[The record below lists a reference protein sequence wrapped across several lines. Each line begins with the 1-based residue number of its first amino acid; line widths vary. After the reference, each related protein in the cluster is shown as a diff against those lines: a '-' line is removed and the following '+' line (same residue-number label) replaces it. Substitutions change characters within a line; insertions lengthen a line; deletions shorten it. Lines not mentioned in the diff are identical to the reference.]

1 MQSAEL
7 YFDKLYL
14 SVNRNSAFCFLKH
27 GVVMKKVLKF
37 FFTPL
42 PKGVILK
49 YKFSFI
55 FRIIGYLALLI
66 YPFCC
71 YIAFEFVHFANKARF
86 FTFLI
91 ERTETV
97 FFGISVI
104 YLVFLVLLLI
114 VKKGYIASGI
124 MGLATI
130 IMSMSNYYK
139 FQLTGDYLYPWD
151 IVRNVGNMGELSEFV
166 SIPFPFWDKVL
177 FAGLV
182 FLVAVMFFT
191 KPEIPAT
198 LLVRFPVAL
207 LLVFV
212 SYFNVNSY
220 QKVTTFLNSHNLQLE
235 DMALQVSNYS
245 ENGFTGAFVINLLS
259 SKLEAPENY
268 SKEYIDALLENC
280 PEEKGEDFKKPD
292 IILILSESFWDPTM
306 LPNVEFSRDP
316 LENYREII
324 SREGTVSGRFYSTA
338 FGGGTVRPEFEV
350 LTGLTT
356 DHLPGGS
363 IPYQYIKSD
372 SESYVSLYQDLGYR
386 TIAIHPYTS
395 SFYLRKEAYPLIGFE
410 ELYFEDS
417 LYALKDV
424 KVKISGKQISD
435 DSFVDYIKYYM
446 SQSDEPTFVFG
457 ISMENHQPYSGKFS
471 SFDIEVNSSTLSEG
485 VLNDTRNFTQGA
497 FEADKALKKLVDFI
511 DERERDTVLVYYGDH
526 PPTLGANYGAYHE
539 SGMIDLNAMTGEMNE
554 NLRATPFLIYANFE
568 MAESEM
574 VKAGNDNKIASYHLM
589 NAAATLISAPRT
601 PYMIWLEE
609 YYNNHS
615 YYNKTLWHVNAIPFK
630 SYVNDHA
637 LFTYDRLAGKKYS
650 EK

>member
-1 MQSAEL
+1 
-7 YFDKLYL
+7 
-14 SVNRNSAFCFLKH
+14 
-27 GVVMKKVLKF
+27 MKKILKF

-42 PKGVILK
+42 PSGVILK

-71 YIAFEFVHFANKARF
+71 YIAFEFVHFSSKARF

-97 FFGISVI
+97 FVGISVV

-124 MGLATI
+124 MGIFTI
-130 IMSMSNYYK
+130 IITLSNYYK

-151 IVRNVGNMGELSEFV
+151 IVRNAGNMGELSEFM

-177 FAGLV
+177 YAGLI
-182 FLVAVMFFT
+182 FLVVVMFFT

-198 LLVRFPVAL
+198 CLVRLPIAISLAL
-207 LLVFV
+207 I
-212 SYFNVNSY
+212 SYNAVNTP
-220 QKVTTFLNSHNLQLE
+220 QKAGAFLNSHNLQLE

-259 SKLEAPENY
+259 SKIEEPENY
-268 SKEYIDALLENC
+268 SKEYIDTLLENC

-292 IILILSESFWDPTM
+292 IILILSESFWDPTI
-306 LPNVEFSRDP
+306 LPGVEFSADP

-324 SREGTVSGRFYSTA
+324 SREGTVSGKFYSTA

-356 DHLPGGS
+356 DSLPGGS
-363 IPYQYIKSD
+363 VPYQYVKEEL
-372 SESYVSLYQDLGYR
+372 ESHVSLYRDLGYR
-386 TIAIHPYTS
+386 TLAIHPYTS
-395 SFYLRKEAYPLIGFE
+395 SFYLRKEAYPLIGFD

-417 LYALKDV
+417 LYALKEV
-424 KVKISGKQISD
+424 NLKISGKHISD
-435 DSFVDYIKYYM
+435 ESFVDYIEYYM
-446 SQSDEPTFVFG
+446 SKSDDPTFVFG

-471 SFDIEVNSSTLSEG
+471 SFDIEVTSSSLSES
-485 VLNDTRNFTQGA
+485 VLNDTKNFTQGVH
-497 FEADKALKKLVDFI
+497 EADMALKKLVDFI
-511 DERERDTVLVYYGDH
+511 DGRERDTILVYYGDH
-526 PPTLGANYGAYHE
+526 PPTLGANYGAYRE
-539 SGMIDLNAMTGEMNE
+539 SGLIDLNAMTGEMNE
-554 NLRATPFLIYANFE
+554 SLRATPFLIYANFD
-568 MAESEM
+568 MNESGI

-589 NAAATLISAPRT
+589 NAVATLISAPRT
-601 PYMIWLEE
+601 PFMVWLEE
-609 YYNNHS
+609 YYNNLP
-615 YYNKTLWHVNAIPFK
+615 YYNKTMWHINALPFK
-630 SYVNDHA
+630 AYVNDHA